1 MNRGLVTFFF
11 CMFCALMSA
20 QVDVDSLEVIT
31 KDSTIEEVYITNEKL
46 SLEEIESRKQFLI
59 LRNRV
64 FRTYPFAKTASERL
78 ELLNQNL
85 AKLTK
90 KRDRKKYL
98 KITES
103 YMENEFEARL
113 KKLSKKDGQILMKL
127 IHRQTGQTTHELVK
141 ELKSGW
147 SAYWYGKTAKIFTID
162 LKSTYN
168 PYSVRED
175 FWIEDILIEAFETR
189 KLIEQKPKKPID
201 YVKLAH
207 IWREKQSQD

>member
-46 SLEEIESRKQFLI
+46 SLEEIESRKQFLF

-90 KRDRKKYL
+90 KRDRKK
-98 KITES
+98 
-103 YMENEFEARL
+103 
-113 KKLSKKDGQILMKL
+113 
-127 IHRQTGQTTHELVK
+127 
-141 ELKSGW
+141 
-147 SAYWYGKTAKIFTID
+147 
-162 LKSTYN
+162 
-168 PYSVRED
+168 
-175 FWIEDILIEAFETR
+175 
-189 KLIEQKPKKPID
+189 
-201 YVKLAH
+201 
-207 IWREKQSQD
+207 